1 MEFAAREPFF
11 AVSAITG
18 ATIFGLLFRPLRL
31 PEAVWACLGA
41 LALILL
47 HLISWDHTLLAVSK
61 GIDVYLFLTGM
72 MLLAELARWGGV
84 FDWLADWA
92 VRAADKSASRLFLLI
107 FCVGT
112 IVTVFLSNDA
122 TAVVLT
128 PAVYVAVRKAK
139 VDALPY
145 LLACAFIANAASFV
159 LPISNPANI
168 VVFDGHLPPL
178 LPWMRTFLIPS
189 VVSIAA
195 TFLVLRFASRKHLRG
210 QAAEAEDPVAL
221 SEPGKLAAWGLV
233 IATVILLAASITGI
247 SLGLPTCVAAVTAI
261 ILVALKDRQAPISVV
276 RKVSWSV
283 IPLVAGLF
291 VIVEAL
297 KDAGTLRIAQN
308 GLEIVSHWPV
318 FRGDL
323 TGAFGVA
330 LISNLMNNLPV
341 GLIGANALELAHI
354 PASMKNAFLIG
365 VDLGPNLSVTG
376 SLATILWLIT
386 LRKEGFRVTAWTFL
400 KFGILVMPLAL
411 VAAVAALVLC
421 SSAR

>member
-1 MEFAAREPFF
+1 
-11 AVSAITG
+11 
-18 ATIFGLLFRPLRL
+18 
-31 PEAVWACLGA
+31 
-41 LALILL
+41 LANRRG
-47 HLISWDHTLLAVSK
+47 D
-61 GIDVYLFLTGM
+61 
-72 MLLAELARWGGV
+72 
-84 FDWLADWA
+84 
-92 VRAADKSASRLFLLI
+92 RAN
-107 FCVGT
+107 GHG
-112 IVTVFLSNDA
+112 
-122 TAVVLT
+122 
-128 PAVYVAVRKAK
+128 
-139 VDALPY
+139 
-145 LLACAFIANAASFV
+145 
-159 LPISNPANI
+159 NPANI

-178 LPWMRTFLIPS
+178 LPWLRTFLIPS

-195 TFLVLRFASRKHLRG
+195 TFLVLRFASRKHLRE
-210 QAAEAEDPVAL
+210 QAAEAEDPIAL

-261 ILVALKDRQAPISVV
+261 ILVALKDRHAPISVV
-276 RKVSWSV
+276 REVSWSV

-297 KDAGTLRIAQN
+297 KDAGTLRIAQSV
-308 GLEIVSHWPV
+308 LEMVSRWPV

-354 PASMKNAFLIG
+354 SAPMKNAFLIG

-376 SLATILWLIT
+376 SLATILWLMN
-386 LRKEGFRVTAWTFL
+386 LRKEGYRFTAWTFV

-411 VAAVAALVLC
+411 VAAVVALVLC
-421 SSAR
+421 SPAH